1 MVQQMVSHTADN
13 TDTFTTEQQK
23 KTLILSKFSGIYI
36 PKQVV
41 EEIKIPPRYTFR
53 SGNRVLVGKSSL
65 NEEPVFKEVI
75 PIGVQGEFEPSY

>member
-1 MVQQMVSHTADN
+1 MVSHTTDN

-23 KTLILSKFSGIYI
+23 RRTLILSKFSGIYI

-41 EEIKIPPRYTFR
+41 EEIKISPRYTFR
-53 SGNRVLVGKSSL
+53 SGNRVLVGLSSL
-65 NEEPVFKEVI
+65 SEETVFKEVI